1 MGTQSADL
9 RLGRCTQPRCDELAG
24 NARVRR
30 GVVGIALVACLWVS
44 ASGWSARPAYAQ
56 LEFEAA
62 PIRYFDAP
70 VRDPVARLRERLEAG
85 RVRLEYDQKTGYLR
99 SLLEALD
106 ISPDSQVLVFSK
118 TSFQQR
124 RISPRTPRA
133 LYFNDDVYVGWVPD
147 GDVIELAAVDPQ
159 QGVIFY
165 TLEQQDAGPS
175 PQPIRDRGNCLT
187 CHASSRTRG
196 VPGLLVR
203 SVFPSPSGMPHFG
216 AGTFRINHASPL
228 RKRWGGWYVTGTHGK
243 QRHMGNVVVKDRLHP
258 EAIDVDAGANVTDL
272 RSYFDTSRYLTPHS
286 DIVALMVLEHQTD
299 MHNLIARANYEARL
313 AWHQNTIMNEALER
327 PADYVSDSTRRR
339 VDRVVDELLK
349 YMLFTDEIE
358 LTDPIRGTS
367 GFAERFSALGPRDSR
382 GRSLRQLD
390 LQRRLFRYP
399 CSYLIYSEAFRGLP
413 ELVKDRVFE
422 RLKLILLGDD
432 PDPAFARLTAA
443 DRKAIFEILLETHPD
458 ARAAWGKQTAGND

>member
-1 MGTQSADL
+1 MWQRDPIAEPVRTVVASRVPVCRLRTAEWADAL
-9 RLGRCTQPRCDELAG
+9 VWCLA
-24 NARVRR
+24 
-30 GVVGIALVACLWVS
+30 VVGVMCSVPAIAL
-44 ASGWSARPAYAQ
+44 GQ
-56 LEFEAA
+56 LDFEAA
-62 PIRYFDAP
+62 PIRYYDAP
-70 VRDPVARLRERLEAG
+70 VDDAVTRLEADLDAG
-85 RVRLEYDQKTGYLR
+85 RVRLDYDGKTGYLR
-99 SLLEALD
+99 SLLGALG
-106 ISPDSQVLVFSK
+106 IAPDTQVLVFSK

-133 LYFNDDVYVGWVPD
+133 LYFNDDVYLGWVPD
-147 GDVIELAAVDPQ
+147 GDVIEIASVDPQ

-165 TLEQQDAGPS
+165 TLRQESMAKPR
-175 PQPIRDRGNCLT
+175 IVRDRGNCLT

-203 SVFPSPSGMPHFG
+203 SVFPSPTGLPHFG

-243 QRHMGNVVVKDRLHP
+243 QRHMGNVVVKDRYHP

-272 RSYFDTSRYLTPHS
+272 SGRFDTSRYLTPHS

-299 MHNLIARANYEARL
+299 MHNLIVRANFEARL
-313 AWHQNTIMNEALER
+313 AWHQNAIMNEALER
-327 PADYVSDSTRRR
+327 EPDYVSDSTRRR
-339 VDRVVDELLK
+339 IDRVVDDLLK

-367 GFAERFSALGPRDSR
+367 GFAARFSSLGPRDSR

-390 LQRRLFRYP
+390 LKRRLFRYP
-399 CSYLIYSEAFRGLP
+399 CSYLVYSAAFRSLP
-413 ELVKDRVFE
+413 PLVKDRLFE
-422 RLKLILLGDD
+422 RLYRILHGDD

-443 DRKAIFEILLETHPD
+443 DRKAIFEILSETLPD
-458 ARAAWGKQTAGND
+458 ARAAWARLTAGDG